1 MILKRCWWY
10 NYLCY
15 ELGREEIDD
24 KQLEELRSKLQV
36 FKRQLRT
43 KRYRLLSMDNFKA
56 EYGSNSDL
64 LITSI
69 DCPSWYEIAVYKN
82 IYRR

>member
-1 MILKRCWWY
+1 MKRCWWY

-15 ELGREEIDD
+15 ELGVEEIDA

-43 KRYRLLSMDNFKA
+43 KRYRLLSMDNFEA

-64 LITSI
+64 LIATI
-69 DCPSWYEIAVYKN
+69 DCLGWYEIAVYKN